1 MGVPPYITFNPA
13 KKEFGGIDVD
23 FLKIIAQKFLLKLT
37 WKPEKSWLEKL
48 PNGSLAGSVAS
59 VSKRL
64 VMLYLYT
71 RSL

>member
-23 FLKIIAQKFLLKLT
+23 FLKIIAQKFQLKLT

-59 VSKRL
+59 VSKHL